1 VRVFLLIF
9 LLLSLTLQ
17 AQERP
22 KIALVLSGGGARG
35 AAHVGVLKV
44 LEKNHIPIDMII
56 GTSMGSFMG
65 GLYASGKSP
74 KEIEEILL
82 STNWQDVIRTDFERQ
97 KIPMQKKLSQYK
109 YQGKL
114 GVGVNDK
121 NQVVLPTG
129 VLKREPLLL
138 AFDSFFADVKY
149 VDDFDKLR
157 IPFRAVATNIQNGE
171 AVVLKSGSIA
181 DAVYASSAI
190 PGGLQPIT
198 IDDVDLID
206 GGVSKNI
213 PIEVAKEMGADI
225 IIAVDV
231 SEPFEKNIDVNSY
244 FVVMGQLVNIMMR
257 KNADESIKLLTQKD
271 ILITPDLK
279 GYTGLDVEKYAEII
293 EKGYEA
299 ALKQESQL
307 QKLAL
312 PQNEYVAYV
321 EAHANRIDK
330 KKRVIDEIEIQNH
343 TYLADEVIRK
353 YIHQKVGSYFDDK
366 QLREDIMQLYNTTL
380 FDSIDY
386 KIVSKNG
393 KNILLI
399 TTTPSWNSRGD
410 IFFSLSLED
419 NFKAQNNYSLKLGYW
434 LYGINSFGAE
444 WRNDIEVG
452 SRRYAHTE
460 FYQPLD
466 EMQYLYVKP
475 YLLYEELTYILPTD
489 IGNQELDTR
498 RYGGGFGLGAN
509 LSATFNVEAFLKMY
523 KDKSVIDILSYSE
536 KFLSKQAGVKLQ
548 YDSLDNYN
556 FAQSGL
562 LAEVRFSK
570 EFASLGSDYDYNQL
584 YATIQ
589 KPFSYRDNTFIFN
602 AKLGLTDVY
611 NGQKSPYSV
620 YDKFSL
626 GGMFNLSGY
635 QSYTLVDNNMYFA
648 SLMYRYRIKNGG
660 FFGALGMPLY
670 AGFSVESG
678 ASWADGSSLNSDDIK
693 YSGAVY
699 ISADTAFGPFYFTYG
714 VADKRHQ
721 SLYLYLG
728 EKF

>member
-1 VRVFLLIF
+1 MRFFLLF
-9 LLLSLTLQ
+9 LLFFTLLE
-17 AQERP
+17 ASSRP

-44 LEKNHIPIDMII
+44 LEKNHIPIDMIV

-74 KEIEEILL
+74 DEIKKILL
-82 STNWQDVIRTDFERQ
+82 STNWQDVIRTDFERE
-97 KIPMQKKLSQYK
+97 KIPMQKKLAQYR

-138 AFDSFFADVKY
+138 AFDSFFSDVKY
-149 VDDFDKLR
+149 VNDFDKLR
-157 IPFRAVATNIQNGE
+157 IPFRAVATNIENGE
-171 AVVLKSGSIA
+171 AVVLKSGSVA
-181 DAVYASSAI
+181 EAVYASSAI
-190 PGGLQPIT
+190 PGGLQPIS
-198 IDDVDLID
+198 INGVNLID

-231 SEPFEKNIDVNSY
+231 SEPFEKDIDVNSY

-257 KNADESIKLLTQKD
+257 KNANESIKLLTQKD
-271 ILITPDLK
+271 VLIIPDLK
-279 GYTGLDVEKYAEII
+279 GYTGLDVEKYAQII
-293 EKGYEA
+293 EKGYDA

-307 QKLAL
+307 QRLAL
-312 PQNEYVAYV
+312 PQDEYVAYV
-321 EAHANRIDK
+321 EAHKNRIDT
-330 KKRVIDEIEIQNH
+330 KKRVIDAIEIDNH
-343 TYLADEVIRK
+343 TYLANKVIRK
-353 YIHQKVGSYFDDK
+353 YIHQKEGSYFDDK

-386 KIVSKNG
+386 KIISKNK

-399 TTTPSWNSRGD
+399 KTTSSWNSRGD

-419 NFKAQNNYSLKLGYW
+419 NFKSQNNYSLKLGYW
-434 LYGINSFGAE
+434 LYGINSLGAE
-444 WRNDIEVG
+444 WRNDVEVG
-452 SRRYAHTE
+452 SRRYVHSE

-475 YLLYEELTYILPTD
+475 YLLYEDLTYTLPTD
-489 IGNQELDTR
+489 IGNQELDTK

-509 LSATFNVEAFLKMY
+509 LSATFNIEAFLHLY
-523 KDKSVIDILSYSE
+523 RDQSTIDILSYNE
-536 KFLSKQAGVKLQ
+536 KFLSKEAGLKIK

-556 FAQSGL
+556 FAQTGL
-562 LAEVRFSK
+562 LASMRFSK
-570 EFASLGSDYDYNQL
+570 ELVAFGADYDYNQL

-589 KPFSYRDNTFIFN
+589 KPFSYKDNTFIFN
-602 AKLGLTDVY
+602 AKLGLTNVLSE
-611 NGQKSPYSV
+611 QKSPYSV

-635 QSYTLVDNNMYFA
+635 QSYTLVDN
-648 SLMYRYRIKNGG
+648 
-660 FFGALGMPLY
+660 
-670 AGFSVESG
+670 
-678 ASWADGSSLNSDDIK
+678 
-693 YSGAVY
+693 
-699 ISADTAFGPFYFTYG
+699 
-714 VADKRHQ
+714 
-721 SLYLYLG
+721 
-728 EKF
+728 

>member
-1 VRVFLLIF
+1 MRVFLLIF

-97 KIPMQKKLSQYK
+97 KIPMQKKLSQYT

-114 GVGVNDK
+114 GFGINAK
-121 NQVVLPTG
+121 HQLVLPTG

-138 AFDSFFADVKY
+138 AFDSFFSDVKY
-149 VDDFDKLR
+149 VKDFDKLR
-157 IPFRAVATNIQNGE
+157 IPFRAVATNIENGD

-181 DAVYASSAI
+181 EAVYASSAI
-190 PGGLQPIT
+190 PGGLQPIN
-198 IDDVDLID
+198 IDGMDLID

-213 PIEVAKEMGADI
+213 PIEVAKEMGAEI

-231 SEPFEKNIDVNSY
+231 SEPFEKHIDVNSY

-257 KNADESIKLLTQKD
+257 KNANESIKLLTQKD

-279 GYTGLDVEKYAEII
+279 GYNGLDVEHYAEII
-293 EKGYEA
+293 KRGYKA
-299 ALKQESQL
+299 ALQKEPKL
-307 QKLAL
+307 QTLSLSDK
-312 PQNEYVAYV
+312 EYEDYLK
-321 EAHANRIDK
+321 HDTHSIDK
-330 KKRVIDEIEIQNH
+330 EQRVIDSIEIQNH
-343 TYLADEVIRK
+343 TYLANEVIRK
-353 YIHQKVGSYFDDK
+353 YIHQKEGSYFDDK

-386 KIVSKNG
+386 KIVSKEN
-393 KNILLI
+393 KNTLVII
-399 TTTPSWNSRGD
+399 TTPSWNSRGD
-410 IFFSLSLED
+410 LFFSLALED
-419 NFKAQNNYSLKLGYW
+419 NFKAQNNYSLKVGYW
-434 LYGINSFGAE
+434 LYGINSLGAE
-444 WRNDIEVG
+444 WRNDLEVG

-460 FYQPLD
+460 LYQPLD
-466 EMQYLYVKP
+466 EMQYLYIRP
-475 YLLYEELTYILPTD
+475 YLAYEELTYILPTQR
-489 IGNQELDTR
+489 GNQELDSR
-498 RYGGGFGLGAN
+498 HYGGGFGLGAN
-509 LSATFNVEAFLKMY
+509 LSATFNIEAFLQMY
-523 KDKSVIDILSYSE
+523 QDKSVIDIINYSE
-536 KFLSKQAGVKLQ
+536 KFISKQATVQLQ

-562 LAEVRFSK
+562 LAEVRLSK
-570 EFASLGSDYDYNQL
+570 EFASLGSDYDYGQL

-589 KPFSYRDNTFIFN
+589 KPFSYKDNTFIFN
-602 AKLGLTDVY
+602 AKLGLTDI
-611 NGQKSPYSV
+611 NNAQRDQFSV

-670 AGFSVESG
+670 AGFSAESG
-678 ASWADGSSLNSDDIK
+678 ASWEDGKHLRSDDIK

-699 ISADTAFGPFYFTYG
+699 ISADTPFGPFYFTYG